1 MVNSNN
7 RGDTLEPEDRKAV
20 DELKEKIYEDRANNT
35 RLVDAELE
43 EAQLEAKNIIA
54 YQYEDI
60 KNKED

>member
-20 DELKEKIYEDRANNT
+20 DELKEKICEDRKNNT

-43 EAQLEAKNIIA
+43 EAYLKAKNIIA
-54 YQYEDI
+54 YQSE
-60 KNKED
+60 NMREEKE

>member
-7 RGDTLEPEDRKAV
+7 RGDILEPEDRKAV
-20 DELKEKIYEDRANNT
+20 DELKEKIYEDRENNT

-54 YQYEDI
+54 YQYEDM
-60 KNKED
+60 KEKE

>member
-7 RGDTLEPEDRKAV
+7 RGSEFDKEDREAI
-20 DELKEKIYEDRANNT
+20 DELKQKIYEDRENNT

-54 YQYEDI
+54 YQYEDM
-60 KNKED
+60 KEKD

>member
-20 DELKEKIYEDRANNT
+20 DELKERIYEDRENNT

-43 EAQLEAKNIIA
+43 ELQLDAKNIIA
-54 YQYEDI
+54 YQYEDM
-60 KNKED
+60 KEEKE